1 MNTVKFAEVL
11 VKEKMLMFGK
21 FTLSSGKSSFYY
33 IDLRRLPGHKIFR
46 DVVHAII
53 DLVSDID
60 YDMVVGVATGGIP
73 LASYIAC
80 ITGKPMGYVRVERK
94 TYGTM
99 RSVEADVSGRKIL
112 LVDDVAT
119 TGGSLY
125 SSIRSIQDS
134 GGHVATAVV
143 IVDRCEG
150 ASERLRGLGVPYRS
164 LYRVSDIFRAILDL
178 GYIDRD
184 FRGHI
189 ERFLAGGCDE

>member
-11 VKEKMLMFGK
+11 VKEKMLMFGE

-33 IDLRRLPGHKIFR
+33 IDLKRLPGHRIFR
-46 DVVHAII
+46 DVVHAMVG
-53 DLVSDID
+53 LVSDVD

-80 ITGKPMGYVRVERK
+80 VTGRPMGYVRVDRK
-94 TYGTM
+94 AYGTM
-99 RSVEADVSGRKIL
+99 RSVEADVGGRKIL

-134 GGHVATAVV
+134 GGRVAAAAV

-150 ASERLRGLGVPYRS
+150 ASERLRGLGVLYRP
-164 LYRVSDIFRAILDL
+164 LYRVSDIFRVVLDL
-178 GYIDRD
+178 GYVDRD
-184 FRGHI
+184 FRVHI
-189 ERFLAGGCDE
+189 ERFLADGCGE